1 MVSSGRRAAALMA
14 LVVGLLA
21 ACGANGPTAPSPSS
35 IPVAATPSTDS
46 PGGALAG
53 FLAAARDED
62 ESQVGLWL
70 ATPAEANDLDEL
82 VHVYSGFGS
91 SGGVFW
97 IVQGVAVTGVSAT
110 GGGRAR
116 VTLSGEIAWCLGKA
130 PNDPAAACSVVN
142 PVAGTAHTYMAVQV
156 DGKWKA
162 DIDINASSGLD
173 HNPQASPTAG
183 APTSSPTST

>member
-1 MVSSGRRAAALMA
+1 MVSSGRRAAALTA

-21 ACGANGPTAPSPSS
+21 ACGANGATPPSTSS
-35 IPVAATPSTDS
+35 SPVAATPSIDS

-62 ESQVGLWL
+62 ETQVQVWL
-70 ATPAEANDLDEL
+70 ATTAEANDLAEL
-82 VHVYSGFGS
+82 VHVYSGFGTN
-91 SGGVFW
+91 GGVFW
-97 IVQGVAVTGVSAT
+97 IVQGVAVTGVSAV
-110 GGGRAR
+110 GSGHAR
-116 VTLSGEIAWCLGKA
+116 VTLSGDIAWCLGKT

-142 PVAGTAHTYMAVQV
+142 PVVGTAHTYMAAQV

-162 DIDINASSGLD
+162 DIDINASSGID

-183 APTSSPTST
+183 APTST